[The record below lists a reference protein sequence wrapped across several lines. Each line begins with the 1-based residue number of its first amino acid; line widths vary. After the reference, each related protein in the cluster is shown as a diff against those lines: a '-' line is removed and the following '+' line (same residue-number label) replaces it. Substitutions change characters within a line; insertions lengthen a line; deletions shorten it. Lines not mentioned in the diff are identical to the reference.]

1 MATDYVLFVHG
12 VKQRQ
17 PEAFNRTVQE
27 LLQNVQR
34 SIGSNGRTIKPI
46 VVFWGDLNVQPQAN
60 LRQGLE
66 ASPQWRNLWL
76 TDFRI
81 KEVVEF
87 AGDAAL
93 YLSRHVGAQVV
104 QRFQQIALP
113 VLQGA
118 ELGDRP
124 GSVSGDGP
132 RPVSDHRL
140 HIVTHS
146 LGSVILFD
154 LLFAAR
160 WDDPS
165 LDRDAST
172 RQTRQTVAQLRQ
184 TLFGLGQ
191 EPGRGIPISSV
202 HTLGSPIAL
211 FSLLSVT
218 GDSTHDLTK
227 DLRGMLQT
235 LYHQRGKKALPW
247 YNYLHPG
254 DPIAYPLQGL
264 MPRLMGNAQ
273 LYVHLRDVIT
283 EHRGLPITWGRLPLL
298 WGGDAHSGYWKSS
311 TVVKTLAEVLR

>member
-1 MATDYVLFVHG
+1 MAIDYVLFVHG

-17 PEAFNRTVQE
+17 PEQFNRTVQG
-27 LLQNVQR
+27 LLQNAQR
-34 SIGSNGRTIKPI
+34 SIGNNGRTIKPI

-76 TDFRI
+76 ADFRI

-104 QRFQQIALP
+104 QRFQQIAAP
-113 VLQGA
+113 ILQRA
-118 ELGDRP
+118 QPED
-124 GSVSGDGP
+124 
-132 RPVSDHRL
+132 RL
-140 HIVTHS
+140 HLVTHS

-165 LDRDAST
+165 LDQDAST
-172 RQTRQTVAQLRQ
+172 RQTRQTVIQLRN

-191 EPGRGIPISSV
+191 EPKRGIPISSV

-227 DLRGMLQT
+227 DLRTMLQT
-235 LYHQRGKKALPW
+235 LYHQQGKKALPW

-273 LYVHLRDVIT
+273 LYVHVRDIIT
-283 EHRGLPITWGRLPLL
+283 EHRGLPITLGRLPLL
-298 WGGDAHSGYWKSS
+298 WGGDAHSGYWQSS

>member
-1 MATDYVLFVHG
+1 
-12 VKQRQ
+12 
-17 PEAFNRTVQE
+17 
-27 LLQNVQR
+27 
-34 SIGSNGRTIKPI
+34 
-46 VVFWGDLNVQPQAN
+46 
-60 LRQGLE
+60 
-66 ASPQWRNLWL
+66 
-76 TDFRI
+76 
-81 KEVVEF
+81 
-87 AGDAAL
+87 
-93 YLSRHVGAQVV
+93 
-104 QRFQQIALP
+104 
-113 VLQGA
+113 
-118 ELGDRP
+118 
-124 GSVSGDGP
+124 
-132 RPVSDHRL
+132 
-140 HIVTHS
+140 
-146 LGSVILFD
+146 
-154 LLFAAR
+154 
-160 WDDPS
+160 
-165 LDRDAST
+165 LDKDAST
-172 RQTRQTVAQLRQ
+172 RQTRQTVTQLRN

-191 EPGRGIPISSV
+191 EPERGIPISSV

-227 DLRGMLQT
+227 DLRAMLQT

>member
-17 PEAFNRTVQE
+17 PEEFNRTTQE

-34 SIGSNGRTIKPI
+34 SIGNNGRTIKPI

-81 KEVVEF
+81 REVVEF

-113 VLQGA
+113 ILQGA
-118 ELGDRP
+118 EPSGGD
-124 GSVSGDGP
+124 
-132 RPVSDHRL
+132 RL

-154 LLFAAR
+154 LLFATR

-165 LDRDAST
+165 LDKDAST
-172 RQTRQTVAQLRQ
+172 RQTRQTVTQLRN

-191 EPGRGIPISSV
+191 EPGRGIHISSV

-227 DLRGMLQT
+227 DLRAMLQT

-247 YNYLHPG
+247 YNYMHPG

-273 LYVHLRDVIT
+273 LYVHLRDVVT
-283 EHRGLPITWGRLPLL
+283 EHHGLPITWGRLPLL

-311 TVVKTLAEVLR
+311 TVVKTLTEVLR

>member
-12 VKQRQ
+12 VKHRQ
-17 PEAFNRTVQE
+17 PDEFNRTTQE

-34 SIGSNGRTIKPI
+34 AIGSNGRTIKPI
-46 VVFWGDLNVQPQAN
+46 VVFWGDLNVQPQAA
-60 LRQGLE
+60 LKQGLQ

-76 TDFRI
+76 ADFRT
-81 KEVVEF
+81 KEVIEF
-87 AGDAAL
+87 AGDVAL

-104 QRFQQIALP
+104 QRFQQMALP

-118 ELGDRP
+118 QPGD
-124 GSVSGDGP
+124 
-132 RPVSDHRL
+132 RL

-165 LDRDAST
+165 LDKDAST
-172 RQTRQTVAQLRQ
+172 RQTRQTVAQLRN

-191 EPGRGIPISSV
+191 EPNQGLSISSV

-218 GDSTHDLTK
+218 GDSTHDFTK
-227 DLRGMLQT
+227 DLRAMLQT

-311 TVVKTLAEVLR
+311 TVVKTLAEALR

>member
-1 MATDYVLFVHG
+1 MATDYVLFIHG

-17 PEAFNRTVQE
+17 PDGFNRTAQD
-27 LLQNVQR
+27 LLQGVQR
-34 SIGSNGRTIKPI
+34 AIGSNGRTLKPI
-46 VVFWGDLNVQPQAN
+46 VVFWGDLNVQPQVA
-60 LRQGLE
+60 LQQGLQ

-76 TDFRI
+76 TDFRV
-81 KEVVEF
+81 KEVIEF
-87 AGDAAL
+87 AGDTAL

-104 QRFQQIALP
+104 QRFQQMALP
-113 VLQGA
+113 ALQGA
-118 ELGDRP
+118 QPGD
-124 GSVSGDGP
+124 
-132 RPVSDHRL
+132 RL

-160 WDDPS
+160 WDDPR
-165 LDRDAST
+165 LDDDAST
-172 RQTRQTVAQLRQ
+172 RQTRQTVAQLRN

-191 EPGRGIPISSV
+191 APGQGLTISSV

-227 DLRGMLQT
+227 ELRSLLQT
-235 LYHQRGKKALPW
+235 SYHQRGKKALPW

-298 WGGDAHSGYWKSS
+298 WGGDAHSSYWKSS
-311 TVVKTLAEVLR
+311 TVIKTLAEALR

>member
-1 MATDYVLFVHG
+1 MATDYVLLVHG
-12 VKQRQ
+12 VKQRR
-17 PEAFNRTVQE
+17 PEEFNRTTQE

-46 VVFWGDLNVQPQAN
+46 VVFWGDLNVQPQAS

-81 KEVVEF
+81 REVIEF

-113 VLQGA
+113 ILQGA
-118 ELGDRP
+118 QGA
-124 GSVSGDGP
+124 VSGD
-132 RPVSDHRL
+132 RL

-154 LLFAAR
+154 LMFAAR

-165 LDRDAST
+165 LDKDAST
-172 RQTRQTVAQLRQ
+172 RQTRQTVTQLRN

-227 DLRGMLQT
+227 DLRAMLQT
-235 LYHQRGKKALPW
+235 LYHQRGKQALPW

-264 MPRLMGNAQ
+264 MPRLLGNAQ

>member
-17 PEAFNRTVQE
+17 PEEFNRTTQE

-34 SIGSNGRTIKPI
+34 NIGNNGRTIKPI
-46 VVFWGDLNVQPQAN
+46 VVFWGDLNVQPQAS

-76 TDFRI
+76 ADFRI
-81 KEVVEF
+81 KEVIEF

-104 QRFQQIALP
+104 QRFQQMALP
-113 VLQGA
+113 ILQGTQQ
-118 ELGDRP
+118 GD
-124 GSVSGDGP
+124 
-132 RPVSDHRL
+132 RL

-165 LDRDAST
+165 LDKDAST
-172 RQTRQTVAQLRQ
+172 RQTRQTVTQLRN

-191 EPGRGIPISSV
+191 EPGRGIPIASV

-227 DLRGMLQT
+227 DLRSHLQT
-235 LYHQRGKKALPW
+235 SYHQRGKKALPW

-264 MPRLMGNAQ
+264 MPQLLGNAQ

>member
-17 PEAFNRTVQE
+17 PDEFNRTTQT
-27 LLQNVQR
+27 LLEGVKR
-34 SIGSNGRTIKPI
+34 AIGSNGRTIKPI
-46 VVFWGDLNVQPQAN
+46 VVFWGDLNVQPQTT

-76 TDFRI
+76 SDFRVS
-81 KEVVEF
+81 EVLEF

-104 QRFQQIALP
+104 QRFQQLALP
-113 VLQGA
+113 ALQA
-118 ELGDRP
+118 AQPGDR
-124 GSVSGDGP
+124 
-132 RPVSDHRL
+132 L
-140 HIVTHS
+140 HLVTHS
-146 LGSVILFD
+146 LGTVILFD

-165 LDRDAST
+165 LDANAST
-172 RQTRQTVAQLRQ
+172 RQTRPIVTQLRNA
-184 TLFGLGQ
+184 LFGLGQ
-191 EPGRGIPISSV
+191 EPGKGLSIASI

-218 GDSTHDLTK
+218 GESTHDLTQ
-227 DLRGMLQT
+227 DLRGLLQA

-247 YNYLHPG
+247 YNYMHPG

-264 MPRLMGNAQ
+264 MPQLLGNAQ
-273 LYVHLRDVIT
+273 LYVQLRDVIT
-283 EHRGLPITWGRLPLL
+283 EHRGLPITAGRLPLL
-298 WGGDAHSGYWKSS
+298 WGGDAHGSYWKST
-311 TVVKTLAEVLR
+311 TVVKTMAAALG

>member
-12 VKQRQ
+12 VKSRQ
-17 PEAFNRTVQE
+17 PEAFDRTTQE
-27 LLQNVQR
+27 LLQSVQR
-34 SIGSNGRTIKPI
+34 TMGSNGRSLKPI
-46 VVFWGDLNVQPQAN
+46 PVFWGDLNVQPQAT

-66 ASPQWRNLWL
+66 ASPQWKNLWL

-81 KEVVEF
+81 KEVIEF

-104 QRFQQIALP
+104 QRFHQRALP

-118 ELGDRP
+118 QPGDR
-124 GSVSGDGP
+124 
-132 RPVSDHRL
+132 L
-140 HIVTHS
+140 HLVTHS

-165 LDRDAST
+165 LDKDAST
-172 RQTRQTVAQLRQ
+172 RQTRPMVAQLRNA
-184 TLFGLGQ
+184 LFGLGQ
-191 EPGRGIPISSV
+191 QPGQGLPIASV

-227 DLRGMLQT
+227 ELRSLLQT
-235 LYHQRGKKALPW
+235 SYHQRGKKALPW

-273 LYVHLRDVIT
+273 LYVHLRDVVT
-283 EHRGLPITWGRLPLL
+283 EHRGLPVTWGRLPLL
-298 WGGDAHSGYWKSS
+298 WGGDAHSGYWTSN
-311 TVVKTLAEVLR
+311 TVVRTLAEALR

>member
-12 VKQRQ
+12 VKHRQLDDFARTTQALLQTVQRQ
-17 PEAFNRTVQE
+17 IG
-27 LLQNVQR
+27 R
-34 SIGSNGRTIKPI
+34 SDRTIKPI
-46 VVFWGDLNVQPQAN
+46 VVFWGDLNVAPQAD
-60 LRQGLE
+60 LKQGLE

-76 TDFRI
+76 TDFRTQ
-81 KEVVEF
+81 EVLEF

-104 QRFQQIALP
+104 QRFQQQLLP
-113 VLQGA
+113 VLQGSQP
-118 ELGDRP
+118 GD
-124 GSVSGDGP
+124 
-132 RPVSDHRL
+132 RL

-146 LGSVILFD
+146 LGTVIFFD
-154 LLFAAR
+154 LLFATR
-160 WDDPS
+160 WDDPR
-165 LDRDAST
+165 LDDDNRT
-172 RQTRQTVAQLRQ
+172 RQTRAIVKLLREAF
-184 TLFGLGQ
+184 FGLGQ
-191 EPGRGIPISSV
+191 QPGEGIPISSV

-227 DLRGMLQT
+227 DMRSLLQN
-235 LYHQRGKKALPW
+235 LYHQRGLKSLPW

-283 EHRGLPITWGRLPLL
+283 EHRGLPITVGRLPLL
-298 WGGDAHSGYWKSS
+298 WGGDAHGSYWKST
-311 TVVKTLAEVLR
+311 TVVKTLTEALK